1 MNIPAER
8 QGPGARHGAA
18 TIGMLLG
25 KGGPM
30 GELRARVL
38 RAVMLASAAGVAALA
53 VPAVAPLPSVAAAAR
68 PHLATLHG
76 EAFDECGLPSI
87 ADLKAW
93 SASPYKALNLYIG
106 GVNEGC
112 PQHMTASW
120 VRSATSLG
128 WALIP
133 TYVGLQA
140 PNPECPCY
148 SIIPSKATAEGEAA
162 AAQAVGELK
171 KMGVP
176 AGNVV
181 YDDMEGYT
189 TGPPNTPAV
198 MNFLSGWT
206 RKLHAE
212 GYVSGVYAGAATGI
226 SDLVSRYG
234 TGYAEPDDIWIAD
247 WNGQRTVSD
256 PHVPAADW
264 SNHQRLHQ
272 YSGGVD
278 KTYGGVTINI
288 DGDFCDGAV
297 VAASSL

>member
-1 MNIPAER
+1 MR
-8 QGPGARHGAA
+8 
-18 TIGMLLG
+18 
-25 KGGPM
+25 
-30 GELRARVL
+30 RARVRIL
-38 RAVMLASAAGVAALA
+38 RVLLAGATVALA
-53 VPAVAPLPSVAAAAR
+53 VGAAPAVVSAAPAAVA
-68 PHLATLHG
+68 TFHG
-76 EAFDECGLPSI
+76 EGFDECGLPSI

-93 SASPYKALNLYIG
+93 SSSPYKALNLYIG
-106 GVNEGC
+106 GINEGC
-112 PQHMTASW
+112 PQHITANW
-120 VRSATSLG
+120 VKQATALG

-140 PNPECPCY
+140 PDPECPCA
-148 SIIPSKATAEGEAA
+148 SIIPAKAASEGAQEG
-162 AAQAVGELK
+162 AQAVSELK
-171 KMGVP
+171 AMGVG

-198 MNFLSGWT
+198 LAFLQGWT
-206 RKLHAE
+206 KKLHAD

-226 SDLVSRYG
+226 SDLVAKYG
-234 TGYAEPDDIWIAD
+234 TSYVEPDDVWIAD
-247 WNGQRTVSD
+247 WNGKRTVSD

-264 SNHQRLHQ
+264 SGAHRLHQ

-297 VAASSL
+297 VTAASL